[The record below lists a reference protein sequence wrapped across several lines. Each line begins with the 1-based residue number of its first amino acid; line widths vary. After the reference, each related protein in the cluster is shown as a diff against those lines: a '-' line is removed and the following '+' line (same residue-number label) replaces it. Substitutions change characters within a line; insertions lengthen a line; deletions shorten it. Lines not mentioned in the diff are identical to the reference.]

1 MSIFTSASTWADQYT
16 ACGAPHQSPINLSR
30 SFALPC
36 DRLCELV
43 IDKVSI
49 PSATATIKSDVG
61 FHLQFDSAKPTARF
75 NGEGYTSSEAFLFT
89 PAQHTIENIQAEA
102 EFVVIMVN
110 PKGYQLAISIPVR
123 AASGE
128 TPSTSFFSSFV
139 PYPAVPDEPM
149 QVSLGTTWELQ
160 DAIPAS
166 PGFYVY
172 EGTLVTPMC
181 TPSVTWVV
189 FANAITMDPSD
200 YAKLMSR
207 GVSGSRPLQPV
218 GDREVFF
225 NSGEKIEG
233 PAASQDGK
241 LYMRCRRV
249 PREGEDAAAVSEQS
263 KIKLGGLMAA
273 SAVATAQTK
282 ALITSN
288 LKTNLSDG
296 FNAIGGIWGFLA
308 VAVLLFFTYFLFIN
322 TTGSDFSK
330 GIFNNVIMWI
340 PNYFHGLFFGQ

>member
-189 FANAITMDPSD
+189 FANAVTMDPSD

-263 KIKLGGLMAA
+263 KIKLGGLLSA
-273 SAVATAQTK
+273 SAEATAKNK
-282 ALITSN
+282 ALVSSN
-288 LKTNLSDG
+288 IKTNVSDTL
-296 FNAIGGIWGFLA
+296 NSIGGWSLLA
-308 VAVLLFFTYFLFIN
+308 AILLGSLTYFLFIN
-322 TTGSDFSK
+322 TTGSD
-330 GIFNNVIMWI
+330 NVTYYFDNVAMWI
-340 PNYFHGLFFGQ
+340 PNYLHGLFFGQ

>member
-1 MSIFTSASTWADQYT
+1 
-16 ACGAPHQSPINLSR
+16 
-30 SFALPC
+30 
-36 DRLCELV
+36 
-43 IDKVSI
+43 
-49 PSATATIKSDVG
+49 
-61 FHLQFDSAKPTARF
+61 
-75 NGEGYTSSEAFLFT
+75 
-89 PAQHTIENIQAEA
+89 
-102 EFVVIMVN
+102 MVN

-160 DAIPAS
+160 NAIPAN

-189 FANAITMDPSD
+189 FANAVTMDPSD
-200 YAKLMSR
+200 YAKLMSK

-308 VAVLLFFTYFLFIN
+308 VAVRLFITYFLFIN

-330 GIFNNVIMWI
+330 NIFNNVIMWI
-340 PNYFHGLFFGQ
+340 PNYLHGLFFGQ